1 MAGVSR
7 PSSFTPRVSDLSRK
21 SITRNLA
28 RKQMQ
33 SRMREY
39 GERAIRLISVPF
51 LCFVAT
57 CAAPIAWAD
66 GPQSSP
72 SIFAPASTPASSIQ
86 DLSWFVLAITG
97 GIFVTVGGLLAWA
110 IFRYRARKTDDDSEP
125 AQIYGST
132 QVELA
137 WTVIPILIV
146 VVLFLTT
153 ARIIFAIQDAP
164 KPQVAL
170 DVTVVGHQFWWEFRY
185 PKLGIVTANELHVPV
200 SSALEPRPTFLH
212 LLSADVDHSFWVP
225 QLAGK
230 TDLIPNH
237 PNDMWIDPRHTG
249 LYVGQCAQFCGVEHA
264 KMLLR
269 VYVDTPEEFDAWV
282 KQQRQRGTQDSSVA
296 AGRHIFETQ
305 ACTNCHTIAGT
316 AAMGTFGPDL
326 THLES
331 RATIASGAAPNTP
344 GNLHAWIQDPDH
356 FKPGALMP
364 AMQLSDEQ
372 ISELVAYLTT
382 LH

>member
-1 MAGVSR
+1 ML
-7 PSSFTPRVSDLSRK
+7 SS
-21 SITRNLA
+21 A
-28 RKQMQ
+28 R
-33 SRMREY
+33 
-39 GERAIRLISVPF
+39 G
-51 LCFVAT
+51 
-57 CAAPIAWAD
+57 WAE
-66 GPQSSP
+66 GPLGSP
-72 SIFAPASTPASSIQ
+72 NIFAPDSTPANSIV

-97 GIFVTVGGLLAWA
+97 GIFVTVGGLLVWA
-110 IFRYRARKTDDDSEP
+110 LVRYRARPTDDESEP

-132 QVELA
+132 QVEIA

-170 DVTVVGHQFWWEFRY
+170 DVTVVGHQFWWEYRY

-200 SSALEPRPTFLH
+200 SSALEPRPTYLH

-249 LYVGQCAQFCGVEHA
+249 VYLGQCAQFCGVEHA

-269 VYVDTPEEFDAWV
+269 VYVDTPEQFAAWV
-282 KQQRQRGTQDSSVA
+282 EQQKQPGVQDARVA
-296 AGRHIFETQ
+296 AGRHVFETE
-305 ACTNCHTIAGT
+305 ACTNCHAIAGT
-316 AAMGTFGPDL
+316 AARGTFGPDL
-326 THLES
+326 THLAS
-331 RATIASGAAPNTP
+331 RSTIAAGAATNTP
-344 GNLHAWIQDPDH
+344 ENLHAWIQDPDH

-364 AMQLSDEQ
+364 AMQLNSNQ
-372 ISELVAYLTT
+372 IDELVAYLTT

>member
-1 MAGVSR
+1 MSR
-7 PSSFTPRVSDLSRK
+7 EPVAK
-21 SITRNLA
+21 
-28 RKQMQ
+28 M
-33 SRMREY
+33 
-39 GERAIRLISVPF
+39 IRLSAWLGLSMLALEPRLV
-51 LCFVAT
+51 
-57 CAAPIAWAD
+57 WAD
-66 GPQSSP
+66 ATQTPTNFFS
-72 SIFAPASTPASSIQ
+72 PASTPANTIL

-97 GIFVTVGGLLAWA
+97 GIFVAVGGLLAWA
-110 IFRYRARKTDDDSEP
+110 LIRYRERKGDEESEP
-125 AQIYGST
+125 PQIYGST

-164 KPQVAL
+164 EPQAAL

-200 SSALEPRPTFLH
+200 STALDPQPTFLR

-225 QLAGK
+225 KLAGK

-237 PNDMWIDPRHTG
+237 PNETWIEPQHTG
-249 LYVGQCAQFCGVEHA
+249 LYLGQCAQFCGIEHA

-269 VYVDTPEEFDAWV
+269 VYVDTPEQFAAWV
-282 KQQRQRGTQDSSVA
+282 KEQQQPGAQEADVA
-296 AGRHIFETQ
+296 AGRHLFETQ

-316 AAMGTFGPDL
+316 AARGTFGPDL

-331 RATIASGAAPNTP
+331 RATIAAGAALNTP
-344 GNLHAWIQDPDH
+344 ENLHAWIQDPNTL
-356 FKPGALMP
+356 KPGALMP

-372 ISELVAYLTT
+372 INELVAYLTT

>member
-1 MAGVSR
+1 
-7 PSSFTPRVSDLSRK
+7 
-21 SITRNLA
+21 
-28 RKQMQ
+28 MQ
-33 SRMREY
+33 SMMREY
-39 GERAIRLISVPF
+39 GARAIRASSLLA
-51 LCFVAT
+51 LCAGG
-57 CAAPIAWAD
+57 ALAGQRAWAD
-66 GPQSSP
+66 GPQTPP
-72 SIFAPASTPASSIQ
+72 SIFAPASTPANTILN
-86 DLSWFVLAITG
+86 LSWFVLAITG

-110 IFRYRARKTDDDSEP
+110 IFRYRERKTDDESEP

-200 SSALEPRPTFLH
+200 STALDPEPTFLH

-237 PNDMWIDPRHTG
+237 PNDTWIEPRQTG

-269 VYVDTPEEFDAWV
+269 VYVDTPEQFAAWV
-282 KQQRQRGTQDSSVA
+282 KEQQEPGAQDAGVV
-296 AGRHIFETQ
+296 AGRHVFETE
-305 ACTNCHTIAGT
+305 ACTNCHRIAGT
-316 AAMGTFGPDL
+316 AARGTFGPDL
-326 THLES
+326 THLAS
-331 RATIASGAAPNTP
+331 RATIASGAALNTP
-344 GNLHAWIQDPDH
+344 GNLRGWIQDPNH
-356 FKPGALMP
+356 AKPGALMP
-364 AMQLSDEQ
+364 AMQLNAEQ
-372 ISELVAYLTT
+372 IDELVAYLDT

>member
-1 MAGVSR
+1 
-7 PSSFTPRVSDLSRK
+7 
-21 SITRNLA
+21 
-28 RKQMQ
+28 MQ
-33 SRMREY
+33 SRMREH
-39 GERAIRLISVPF
+39 GARAIRLISR
-51 LCFVAT
+51 LCL
-57 CAAPIAWAD
+57 CLAAAFCGRLAWAE
-66 GPQSSP
+66 GPQASP
-72 SIFAPASTPASSIQ
+72 SIYAPASTPANNILE
-86 DLSWFVLAITG
+86 LSWFVVAITG
-97 GIFVTVGGLLAWA
+97 GIFVTVGGLLTWA
-110 IFRYRARKTDDDSEP
+110 IIRYRARRTDDNSEP

-164 KPQVAL
+164 KPKAAL

-185 PKLGIVTANELHVPV
+185 PALGIVTANELHVPV
-200 SSALEPRPTFLH
+200 SSVGDPKPTFLH

-237 PNDMWIDPRHTG
+237 PNDMWIDPHHTG
-249 LYVGQCAQFCGVEHA
+249 VFVGQCAQFCGVEHA

-269 VYVDTPEEFDAWV
+269 VYVDSPEDFAAWV
-282 KQQRQRGTQDSSVA
+282 QQQKQPGAQDASVA
-296 AGRHIFETQ
+296 AGRHVFETQ
-305 ACTNCHTIAGT
+305 ACTNCHAVAGT
-316 AAMGTFGPDL
+316 AAAGTFGPDL
-326 THLES
+326 THLAS
-331 RATIASGAAPNTP
+331 RATIASGAALNTP
-344 GNLHAWIQDPDH
+344 ENLHAWIQDPDH

-364 AMQLSDEQ
+364 AMQLSGEQ
-372 ISELVAYLTT
+372 IDQLVAYLTS